1 MKAITFDVSI
11 PRYLLAKG
19 LGGLSSSVTFG
30 GLSGLR
36 FQDVSEPALP
46 GPDWV
51 RLEVLLGGICGSD
64 IGNLTFS
71 SSPVME
77 PFGSFP
83 AVLGHEILARVSEVG
98 PAVTSVQVGQRV
110 VVEPM
115 LSCQIRGYQ
124 DYQCPSCAAGLSGTC
139 ERGGEEGPLEIGG
152 VPISP
157 GLTLGYHRDLPGGW
171 GEVMVAHETQLFP
184 VPEEMEDRVAVLIEP
199 LSIGVHAVL
208 NAPPKRGE
216 AALVIG
222 SGPIAMATL
231 WALRATG
238 FGGDWVVQAKR
249 DKEVDLALALGA
261 SQVVRP
267 GLEARQALVDTGAM
281 AYQPLAG
288 PEVYSGGGFPVIYDC
303 VGSRVSLDQSIRF
316 ATPRGRIIVLG
327 CSAQVR
333 KLDLTFLWSRELEI
347 RGFLGY
353 GTESWDGRELHTFEI
368 TRELLQRKPLPI
380 DRMVTHIFPLEQ
392 YREALK
398 AASNRRRS
406 GAMKVVLKPRP
417 QEGGSRL

>member
-1 MKAITFDVSI
+1 MKAITFDVSV
-11 PRYLLAKG
+11 PRYLLAQG
-19 LGGLSSSVTFG
+19 FGGLSSSVTFG
-30 GLSGLR
+30 ALSGLR
-36 FQDVSEPALP
+36 FQDVPEPVLP

-64 IGNLTFS
+64 LGNLTFS

-83 AVLGHEILARVSEVG
+83 AVLGHEVLARVSEVG

-115 LSCQIRGYQ
+115 LSCRIRGYQ
-124 DYQCPSCAAGLSGTC
+124 DYQCPSCAAGLYGTC
-139 ERGGEEGPLEIGG
+139 EQGGEEGPLEIGDA
-152 VPISP
+152 PISP
-157 GLTLGYHRDLPGGW
+157 GLTIGYHRDLPGGW
-171 GEVMVAHETQLFP
+171 GEAMVAHETQLFL
-184 VPEEMEDRVAVLIEP
+184 VPDEMEDRTAVLIEP

-231 WALRATG
+231 WALRAVG
-238 FGGDWVVQAKR
+238 FGGDLVVQAKR
-249 DKEVDLALALGA
+249 DKEVELALALGA

-303 VGSRVSLDQSIRF
+303 VGSRVSLDQSIRY

-327 CSAQVR
+327 CSAQIR
-333 KLDLTFLWSRELEI
+333 KLDLTFLWSRELRI

-353 GTESWDGRELHTFEI
+353 GTESWDGNELHTFEI
-368 TRELLQRKPLPI
+368 TRELLLRKPLPI

-406 GAMKVVLKPRP
+406 GAMKVVLKP
-417 QEGGSRL
+417 

>member
-1 MKAITFDVSI
+1 MKAVTFDVSI

-19 LGGLSSSVTFG
+19 LGGLTSSVTFG
-30 GLSGLR
+30 ALSGLR
-36 FQDVSEPALP
+36 LRDMAEPDLP

-64 IGNLTFS
+64 IGNITFS

-83 AVLGHEILARVSEVG
+83 AVLGHEILARVAEVG
-98 PAVTSVQVGQRV
+98 PAVTSVHVGQRV

-115 LSCQIRGYQ
+115 LSCRIRGYQ
-124 DYQCPSCAAGLSGTC
+124 DYECPSCAAGLHGTC
-139 ERGGEEGPLEIGG
+139 EQSGEDGPLEVGG

-157 GLTLGYHRDLPGGW
+157 GLTIGYHRDLPGGW
-171 GEVMVAHETQLFP
+171 GEVMIAHETQLFP
-184 VPEEMEDRVAVLIEP
+184 VPDEMEDRTAVLIEP

-208 NAPPKRGE
+208 NAPPNPGE
-216 AALVIG
+216 EALVIG
-222 SGPIAMATL
+222 SGPIAMATV
-231 WALRATG
+231 WALRAAG
-238 FGGDWVVQAKR
+238 FGGALVVQAKR
-249 DKEVDLALALGA
+249 EREVELALALGA
-261 SQVVRP
+261 SEIVRP
-267 GLEARQALVDTGAM
+267 GPEARQALVERGAM

-303 VGSRVSLDQSIRF
+303 VGSRESLDQALRF
-316 ATPRGRIIVLG
+316 AKPRGRIVVLG
-327 CSAQVR
+327 CSAQIR

-353 GTESWDGRELHTFEI
+353 GIEAWDGRDIHTFEI
-368 TRELLQRKPLPI
+368 TRELLLRKPLPL
-380 DRMVTHIFPLEQ
+380 DRMVTHVFPLEQ

-406 GAMKVVLKPRP
+406 GAMKVVLKP
-417 QEGGSRL
+417 

>member
-1 MKAITFDVSI
+1 MKAVTFDVSVS
-11 PRYLLAKG
+11 RYLLAKG
-19 LGGLSSSVTFG
+19 LGGLTSSVTYG
-30 GLSGLR
+30 ALSGLR
-36 FQDVSEPALP
+36 LQDLPDPVLP
-46 GPDWV
+46 GPHWV

-64 IGNLTFS
+64 IGNITFS

-83 AVLGHEILARVSEVG
+83 AVLGHEVVARVSEVG
-98 PAVTSVQVGQRV
+98 SAVTTVQVGQRV
-110 VVEPM
+110 VVEPL
-115 LSCQIRGYQ
+115 LSCRVRGYQ
-124 DYQCPSCAAGLSGTC
+124 DYQCPSCAAGLHGTC
-139 ERGGEEGPLEIGG
+139 EQGGEEGPLEIGG
-152 VPISP
+152 VPLSP
-157 GLTLGYHRDLPGGW
+157 GLTIGYHKDLPGGW
-171 GEVMVAHETQLFP
+171 GEAMVVHETQLFP
-184 VPEEMEDRVAVLIEP
+184 VPEEMEDRTAVLIEP

-216 AALVIG
+216 PALVIG
-222 SGPIAMATL
+222 SGPIAMATV

-238 FGGDWVVQAKR
+238 FGGDLVVQAKR
-249 DKEVDLALALGA
+249 DKEVELAQALGA
-261 SQVVRP
+261 SQIVRP

-303 VGSRVSLDQSIRF
+303 VGSRVSLDQAIRY

-327 CSAQVR
+327 CSAQIR

-353 GTESWDGRELHTFEI
+353 GTESWDGKELHTFEI
-368 TRELLQRKPLPI
+368 TRELLLRKPLPL
-380 DRMVTHIFPLEQ
+380 DRMVTHVFPLEQ

-406 GAMKVVLKPRP
+406 GAMKVVLKP
-417 QEGGSRL
+417 

>member
-1 MKAITFDVSI
+1 MKAVTFDISV

-19 LGGLSSSVTFG
+19 LGGLSSSVTYG
-30 GLSGLR
+30 ALSGLR
-36 FQDVSEPALP
+36 LGEVPEPVLP
-46 GPDWV
+46 GPEWV

-64 IGNLTFS
+64 IGNITFS

-98 PAVTSVQVGQRV
+98 PGVTSLQVGQRV

-115 LSCQIRGYQ
+115 LSCRIRGYQ
-124 DYQCPSCAAGLSGTC
+124 DYQCPSCAAGLHGTC
-139 ERGGEEGPLEIGG
+139 EQGGEEGPLEIGG
-152 VPISP
+152 TPISR
-157 GLTLGYHRDLPGGW
+157 GLTIGYHRDLPGGW
-171 GEVMVAHETQLFP
+171 GEKMVAHRSQLFP
-184 VPEEMEDRVAVLIEP
+184 VPDEMEDRTAVLVEP

-208 NAPPKRGE
+208 NAPPMRGDP
-216 AALVIG
+216 ALVIG
-222 SGPIAMATL
+222 SGPIAMATV
-231 WALRATG
+231 WALRAGG
-238 FGGDWVVQAKR
+238 FGGDLVVQAKR
-249 DKEVDLALALGA
+249 DKEAELALALGA
-261 SQVVRP
+261 SQIVRP
-267 GLEARQALVDTGAM
+267 GAEARDALVDTGAM

-303 VGSRVSLDQSIRF
+303 VGSRESLDQAIRF

-327 CSAQVR
+327 CSAQIR

-353 GTESWDGRELHTFEI
+353 GTETWDGRELHTFEI
-368 TRELLQRKPLPI
+368 TRELLLRKPLPI

-392 YREALK
+392 YKEALK

-406 GAMKVVLKPRP
+406 GAMKVVLKP
-417 QEGGSRL
+417 